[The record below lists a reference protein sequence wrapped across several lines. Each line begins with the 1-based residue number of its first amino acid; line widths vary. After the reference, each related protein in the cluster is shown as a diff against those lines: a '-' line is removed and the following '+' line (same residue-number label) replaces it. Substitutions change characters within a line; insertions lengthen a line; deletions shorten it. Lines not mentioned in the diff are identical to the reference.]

1 MLEIVHHHLDKV
13 LGQYTQGQ
21 YFAELKDA
29 KEKYFSITG
38 MLDEDKDEFE
48 SRMNCFNDWY
58 IFQYRQG
65 DGSKVVEEYIRSN
78 ELDEELSQAL
88 LNVNHSLF
96 EFSKVNFRKQV
107 VLKDIL
113 HDEKITLVKNHPT
126 ISLME
131 GDVFTGRV
139 IKFKGDF
146 YLLRGVCIL
155 PQGVKSA
162 LKKQSKKVRKS
173 NSFED
178 ELNFLLKLEQFKTK
192 SMNYSHIDPAKI
204 FIFNSAT

>member
-1 MLEIVHHHLDKV
+1 MLENVTEHLDKV
-13 LGQYTQGQ
+13 LTQYTQGDH
-21 YFAELKDA
+21 FADLKEA
-29 KEKYFSITG
+29 KDKYFSLTG
-38 MLDEDKDEFE
+38 KLDEDKDEFE

-58 IFQYRQG
+58 IFQYRHQ
-65 DGSKVVEEYIRSN
+65 DGSKVIEDYIRSN
-78 ELDEELSQAL
+78 QLDVELAQAL

-96 EFSKVNFRKQV
+96 EFSKMSFRKQI

-139 IKFKGDF
+139 IKYKGDF

-155 PQGVKSA
+155 PQGVKTI
-162 LKKQSKKVRKS
+162 LKKQSKKVRKL
-173 NSFED
+173 NSFEE
-178 ELNFLLKLEQFKTK
+178 ELNFLLQLEALKTK
-192 SMNYSHIDPAKI
+192 AMHYSHIDPTKI
-204 FIFNSAT
+204 FIFN